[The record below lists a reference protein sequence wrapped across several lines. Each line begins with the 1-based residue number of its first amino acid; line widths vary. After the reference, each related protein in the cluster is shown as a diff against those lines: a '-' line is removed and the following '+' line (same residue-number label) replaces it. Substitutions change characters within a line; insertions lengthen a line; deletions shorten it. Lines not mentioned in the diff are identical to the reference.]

1 MCVTIVEEGLYPNI
15 LCVCRCC
22 FIVISEV
29 LLYNVYFIIAL
40 VLREKTAK
48 NTWEGLLQ
56 FCYAFL
62 RILCCYQEATENY
75 VENIKT

>member
-29 LLYNVYFIIAL
+29 LLYNVYFNIAL

-48 NTWEGLLQ
+48 NTWERLRQ

-62 RILCCYQEATENY
+62 RILCCCQEATENY